1 MTSDDD
7 YSPAIE
13 SEAAIIVDSSRCT
26 FETLGDETLV
36 IDTTTGTLFVLRGLA
51 VGVWSALT
59 LGAARPSV
67 LILEATTRY
76 GAGTGE
82 VLRSMFDG
90 LAGVFAT
97 ATVETAVIEWPES
110 AQPPTF
116 ERFDDIADILT
127 LDPIHDVLPEAGW
140 PFEPDPGSE

>member
-1 MTSDDD
+1 MSSNSDHH
-7 YSPAIE
+7 SGIE
-13 SEAAIIVDSSRCT
+13 SDAAITVDSSRCT

-36 IDTTTGTLFVLRGLA
+36 IDTTTGALFVLRGLA

-67 LILEATTRY
+67 LVLEATTRY
-76 GAGTGE
+76 GPETGE

-90 LAGVFAT
+90 LAGVFST
-97 ATVETAVIEWPES
+97 ATVETAVIDWPEV
-110 AQPPTF
+110 ADPPTF

-140 PFEPDPGSE
+140 PFEPDPGSA

>member
-1 MTSDDD
+1 MSSDDIQ
-7 YSPAIE
+7 SPAIE
-13 SEAAIIVDSSRCT
+13 SEAPVIVDSSRCT

-51 VGVWSALT
+51 VVVWSALT
-59 LGAARPSV
+59 LGAARPSTLV
-67 LILEATTRY
+67 LEATARY
-76 GAGTGE
+76 GAETGE
-82 VLRSMFDG
+82 VFRSMFDG

-97 ATVETAVIEWPES
+97 APVETAVIEWPE
-110 AQPPTF
+110 AVDPPTF